1 VAARSGA
8 ARGVHP
14 KRGVTRKVIIA
25 AIAVLAL
32 ACNREQD
39 NTTTGGG
46 NADRGKQLIAQN
58 GCTACHII
66 PGIAGPRGMVGPP
79 LDHFGSRN
87 MIAGKIPNTPDN
99 VIKWLQNPQA
109 MDPTNAMPNLGIT
122 PNDAKDIAAYLY
134 TLK

>member
-1 VAARSGA
+1 M
-8 ARGVHP
+8 
-14 KRGVTRKVIIA
+14 KTF
-25 AIAVLAL
+25 AVCCLLSAL
-32 ACNREQD
+32 LLSCKNED
-39 NTTTGGG
+39 HTTTGGG
-46 NADRGKQLIAQN
+46 NADRGKQLVEQS

-79 LDHFGSRN
+79 LEHLGSRN

-109 MDPTNAMPNLGIT
+109 MDPQNSMPNLGIT
-122 PNDAKDIAAYLY
+122 PNDAKDIAAFLY

>member
-1 VAARSGA
+1 
-8 ARGVHP
+8 
-14 KRGVTRKVIIA
+14 
-25 AIAVLAL
+25 
-32 ACNREQD
+32 
-39 NTTTGGG
+39 
-46 NADRGKQLIAQN
+46 
-58 GCTACHII
+58 
-66 PGIAGPRGMVGPP
+66 MVGPP